1 MMRRRGRFFT
11 LFLLIV
17 LCLASFA
24 VKYDYALQDI
34 PLAKDQES
42 QAEKEKE
49 REKEPEKII
58 PSPKN
63 IKESTAIYV
72 FLVWMWVAVFVLVY
86 ILKLKIKE
94 VDRLHRIEFFR
105 AKRE

>member
-1 MMRRRGRFFT
+1 MMRRKGRFFT

-17 LCLASFA
+17 LCLASC
-24 VKYDYALQDI
+24 VLKYGYAQQTT
-34 PLAKDQES
+34 PQAKDQES
-42 QAEKEKE
+42 QAEK
-49 REKEPEKII
+49 EKEPEKII

-72 FLVWMWVAVFVLVY
+72 FLVWMWVAIFVLVY

-94 VDRLHRIEFFR
+94 VDRLDKTQFFR
-105 AKRE
+105 AERE

>member
-1 MMRRRGRFFT
+1 MRKKGRFFA

-17 LCLASFA
+17 FCLASF
-24 VKYDYALQDI
+24 VLKYDYAQQST
-34 PLAKDQES
+34 PQAKDKAT

-49 REKEPEKII
+49 LEKII

-72 FLVWMWVAVFVLVY
+72 FLVWMWVGIFVLIY
-86 ILKLKIKE
+86 ILRLKIKE
-94 VDRLHRIEFFR
+94 VDRLNKIKFFS
-105 AKRE
+105 AERE